1 MENEHT
7 NTTDPGNPRRGTTSD
22 GVRQPLSGAFREY
35 VPTAVTI
42 MIPAYILT
50 AIINGVASRLA
61 FRAALH

>member
-1 MENEHT
+1 
-7 NTTDPGNPRRGTTSD
+7 
-22 GVRQPLSGAFREY
+22 
-35 VPTAVTI
+35 